1 MSAAPIH
8 LGAERLMLEPGGAVL
23 WPAQKLMAVADL
35 HLEKGSA
42 AAAKGSLLPPWDS
55 AATLD
60 RLALLLRR
68 HRPAVTVLLGDSF
81 HDRAGAA
88 RLAAA
93 ERERLGLMARA
104 TRLVWVLGNHDP
116 EAPSG
121 LPGEAVAEFV
131 LGGLVFRHQARP
143 GAKGEVSGHFHPKAS
158 IPARGATVVR
168 PCFVADSRR
177 LILPALGAYT
187 GGLDV
192 HDPAIAGLFPRGG
205 RVFLLGQGRLFSF
218 PYQGR
223 AARGAAEAL
232 PAGTLPAGQGAFKL

>member
-1 MSAAPIH
+1 MTDAEWC
-8 LGAERLMLEPGGAVL
+8 LGAARLRLDPGGAAL
-23 WPAQKLMAVADL
+23 WPTHGLMAVADL

-60 RLALLLRR
+60 RLAALLRR

-81 HDRAGAA
+81 HDGAGAA
-88 RLAAA
+88 RLGAA
-93 ERERLGLMARA
+93 ERERLARMARA

-116 EAPSG
+116 QAPEG
-121 LPGEAVAEFV
+121 LPGETMAELA

-143 GAKGEVSGHFHPKAS
+143 GAGGEVSGHFHPKAR
-158 IPARGATVVR
+158 IPTRGASVVR
-168 PCFVADSRR
+168 PCFVADPQR

-192 HDPAIAGLFPRGG
+192 TDPAIAALFPQGG
-205 RVFLLGQGRLFSF
+205 RVFLLGEGRLFGF
-218 PYQGR
+218 PYRGR
-223 AARGAAEAL
+223 AAR
-232 PAGTLPAGQGAFKL
+232 LPAGQSALKL